1 MKVKR
6 KLFGLWTGELT
17 AALVFAALWVGY
29 LNEFPHLGFYL
40 TTFSSVY
47 AFIILE
53 FILFQGSL
61 YWFMKWRRVSR
72 KEDSHLPSSYIQLFL
87 FFKKLNII
95 LLALGLGV
103 LIYHCVQLGVKGLA
117 FFLGLYAFAW
127 IEYINYYVIRLSYQ
141 SPSEIKE
148 FFEQKGFKRSILARE
163 IDKNQR
169 V

>member
-17 AALVFAALWVGY
+17 AALVFAALWIGY
-29 LNEFPHLGFYL
+29 LNEFSHLDFYL
-40 TTFSSVY
+40 PTFSSVY

-61 YWFMKWRRVSR
+61 YWFMKWKRVRR
-72 KEDSHLPSSYIQLFL
+72 KEDSHLPSRYIQLFL
-87 FFKKLNII
+87 LLKKMNKI
-95 LLALGLGV
+95 LLTLGLGV
-103 LIYHCVQLGVKGLA
+103 LVYHCVQLGINGLT
-117 FFLGLYAFAW
+117 FFLGLYVLAW
-127 IEYINYYVIRLSYQ
+127 LEYINYYVIRFSYQ

-148 FFEQKGFKRSILARE
+148 FFEQKRFKRSILARE

>member
-17 AALVFAALWVGY
+17 AALVFAALWIGY
-29 LNEFPHLGFYL
+29 LNEFSHLDFYL
-40 TTFSSVY
+40 PTFSSVY

-61 YWFMKWRRVSR
+61 YWFMKWKRVRR
-72 KEDSHLPSSYIQLFL
+72 KEDSHLPSRYIQLFL
-87 FFKKLNII
+87 LFKKMNKI
-95 LLALGLGV
+95 LLTLGLDV
-103 LIYHCVQLGVKGLA
+103 LVYHCVQLGINGLT
-117 FFLGLYAFAW
+117 FFLGLYALAW
-127 IEYINYYVIRLSYQ
+127 LEYINYYVIRFSYQ

-148 FFEQKGFKRSILARE
+148 FFEQKRFKRSILARE

>member
-17 AALVFAALWVGY
+17 SALLFAALWVGY
-29 LNEFPHLGFYL
+29 LNGFSHLAFYL
-40 TTFSSVY
+40 TTFSGVY

-61 YWFMKWRRVSR
+61 YWFMKWRRVRR

-87 FFKKLNII
+87 LFKKMNKI
-95 LLALGLGV
+95 LLVIGLGV
-103 LIYHCVQLGVKGLA
+103 FVYHCINYGLKGLV